1 MAPTSDIHMG
11 DAPAASA
18 DSKLKKGV
26 ESPEETARWYHFIV
40 ASWLTGFVKMAARTP
55 LQFDDLFKLHPVFS
69 AKSSS
74 ERIGSAFEKHLDVAL
89 KKLDA
94 AGLDRD
100 EKIGKALLTR
110 RENAFKW
117 SLLNAI
123 LTAERRKIFMALA
136 LHVQHLIAQFLAP
149 LILSALLKAEPYS
162 GVAYGMVAALFCT
175 QMAQALGWNNSQ
187 YIARGASMSVK
198 AALVSMVYKK
208 AFRLGT
214 KGRAQYPTG
223 VIMNLVASDCSV
235 IEMSLQFLTDVFC
248 LPWEI
253 VTLSILILVFA
264 GGAGAAGLSFMIIC
278 TGLSLGISSY
288 SIGFERKA
296 LAATDERVKVTS
308 EVINGIKIVKF
319 FAWETPFFE
328 RLTLLRDQ
336 ELAQHFKL
344 RMINA
349 TFSAIMNIL
358 PSFTNVIVFSVY
370 RSLGNSVDA
379 ATVFATLSVINLIK
393 LPIAVAPFISQSMF
407 SSLVSLERLA
417 KFLAAEEMEQ
427 DQIDANATNA
437 AAMDEKTAILL
448 KNASFMWASSESE
461 QDAEKSAADDFKIS
475 DRIDSTETVVTE
487 ATELSPQ
494 NSRFTLKDIN
504 LDVRKG
510 SLTMIVGKVGSGKSS
525 LLSAFIGDMI
535 PTAGDIAI
543 SSQFGYSPQA
553 SWLQNTT
560 LRANVLFGSAF
571 DEKRYNETIR
581 CCGLSKD
588 LTILPFGD
596 MSDIGEK
603 GITLSGGQAARVNLA
618 RAVYSNAEI
627 LLLDD
632 PLAAVDSHVG
642 KQILDECILGV
653 LKEKTV
659 ILVTHQLHIAPQ
671 ADQIVVMDQGV
682 ISEQG
687 SFQELMQSRGGFYDL
702 MQEYGHSDADEDAED
717 AITGKVAK
725 TDADDLK
732 ESDKKGV
739 DINEQEERQVGSVAL
754 KFYLFY
760 FKNAG
765 PIAYIVMLLIMYTV
779 WQATR
784 LFSDLWLTFWV
795 EDRFGKIDGFYMIGL
810 LILATV
816 QGLLIGIA
824 TIAFA
829 RACIT
834 AGRNI
839 HRRALDSLLHVPMVF
854 FETNPTGR
862 IISRFSKDFSDT
874 DRQLPRLFQSVL
886 ETILGVLG
894 TFVLIIYAS
903 PWMVIVI
910 AAIIPVYLYFLK
922 LYRASMR
929 ELKRIESIARSPLY
943 AQIGETFAGLS
954 TIRAFGVADA
964 FILSQEKLQDTAN
977 RPTYILSCLDVWVAL
992 RAESFVAFLIGMMA
1006 LFGVALN
1013 VNRALLGLALS
1024 YALTMMFQ
1032 LNFGLRNLA
1041 AVEALMNSVER
1052 LSHYITDLKPEGSGK
1067 RQLVQSQPPK
1077 NWPQAGSLE
1086 FKNLTLKYRPEL
1098 QPILH
1103 SLSFKIEPGTKVG
1116 VVGRTGAG
1124 KSSIITALF
1133 RLVEYDEGTIEVD
1146 GVNVASLD
1154 LTVLRSSLA
1163 IIPQAPVLFDGTIRS
1178 NLDPFSNKSDD
1189 DLWTVL
1195 ERCSL
1200 REYVANLPA
1209 KLDAA
1214 VAEGGSNLSVGQRQL
1229 LCLGR
1234 AMLVKSKVLLID
1246 EATAS
1251 VDMETDSYIQKVLRE
1266 DFAECTVLCIAHRLN
1281 TLMDYDKILVLDAGR
1296 LAEYDTPHNL
1306 AVSPAS
1312 LFSSLIDETGASN
1325 AALLRKI
1332 AFTKS
1337 VN

>member
-1 MAPTSDIHMG
+1 MG
-11 DAPAASA
+11 DASAAA
-18 DSKLKKGV
+18 DSKTKKSV
-26 ESPEETARWYHFIV
+26 ESPEETARWYHFIA

-74 ERIGSAFEKHLDVAL
+74 ERIGSAFEMHLDASL

-94 AGLDRD
+94 AGLDRE
-100 EKIGKALLTR
+100 EKFGKAQLTR
-110 RENAFKW
+110 REHAFKW
-117 SLLNAI
+117 SLLAAI
-123 LTAERRKIFMALA
+123 FTAERRKLLMALA
-136 LHVQHLIAQFLAP
+136 LHLQHLIAQFLAP
-149 LILSALLKAEPYS
+149 IILSTLLKAEPHS
-162 GVAYGMVAALFCT
+162 PVAYGMVAALFCT

-187 YIARGASMSVK
+187 YISRGASMSVK
-198 AALVSMVYKK
+198 AALVSMLYKK

-214 KGRAQYPTG
+214 KGRAHYPTG

-235 IEMSLQFLTDVFC
+235 IENTLQFLTDVFC
-248 LPWEI
+248 LPLEI
-253 VTLSILILVFA
+253 LTLSILILVFA

-278 TGLSLGISSY
+278 TGLSLGISTY

-336 ELAQHFKL
+336 ELTQHFKL

-370 RSLGNSVDA
+370 RSLGNTVDA

-427 DQIDANATNA
+427 DQIDANAKNA
-437 AAMDEKTAILL
+437 AALDEKTAIFL
-448 KNASFMWASSESE
+448 KNASFIWASSESE
-461 QDAEKSAADDFKIS
+461 EVSEGKDDFKVS
-475 DRIDSTETVVTE
+475 DRVDSTETVTE
-487 ATELSPQ
+487 ATELTPK
-494 NSRFTLKDIN
+494 NTRFSLKDIN
-504 LDVRKG
+504 LDVPKG

-627 LLLDD
+627 MLLDD

-702 MQEYGHSDADEDAED
+702 MQEYGHADADEDEENAV
-717 AITGKVAK
+717 TGKAAK

-739 DINEQEERQVGSVAL
+739 DINEKEERQVGSVAL
-754 KFYLFY
+754 KYYLFY
-760 FKNAG
+760 FQNAG
-765 PIAYIVMLLIMYTV
+765 PIAYIVMLLIMYAV

-795 EDRFGKIDGFYMIGL
+795 DDRFFKVDAFYMIGL

-816 QGLLIGIA
+816 QGCLIGIA

-854 FETNPTGR
+854 FETNPAGR

-910 AAIIPVYLYFLK
+910 VAIIPVYLYFLK

-977 RPTYILSCLDVWVAL
+977 RPTYILTCLDVWVAV

-1013 VNRALLGLALS
+1013 INRALLGLALS

-1067 RQLVQSQPPK
+1067 QQQLVQSQPPK

-1281 TLMDYDKILVLDAGR
+1281 TLMDYDQILVLDAGR

-1306 AVSPAS
+1306 ATNPAS
-1312 LFSSLIDETGASN
+1312 LFSALIDETGASN